1 MNRRSASGA
10 ARASVSCPSPP
21 PQPFTYGEV
30 LRRALA
36 WVLRPDIFENLP
48 QHGNTSWT
56 PLQLVSLAVLW
67 VWSDQA
73 RLTDAFDEA
82 CRVTSE
88 TDDPAPLGSYQGFIR
103 ALAKWT
109 ARLRPRLW
117 ARLQHL
123 MRQIGDTY
131 WRCGEFVVLAVDG
144 SRVSTPR
151 TESNERAF
159 AARNYGRG
167 KKARRRS
174 RWKNKAAR
182 TRKLGEPVRPQI
194 WLTLLW
200 HVGLKMPWCWR
211 TGPSNANERA
221 HLGELL
227 ESEVFPEK
235 TLFCGDAGF
244 TGYEFWKQILERGHN
259 FLVRV
264 GGNVRLVRKLGHAR
278 LKRDL
283 VYVWPNRAARR
294 QQPPLILRLLEFQGP
309 RGPVFLLTSV
319 LDAKRLPPKLARD
332 LYRRR
337 WGVELQFRAL
347 KQTFGRGKL
356 RSRTADRAVTELEWS
371 LFGLWLIQL
380 FAVKEQLQIDSPP
393 ERGSVALA
401 IGVFRELLR
410 AHNRIVAGPR
420 FLGRSL
426 CAAVADNYQ
435 RTRPKR
441 ARYRLH
447 YVDPPSARGP
457 KVTNATPAQ
466 QRRYRK
472 LTTASDKCVTA

>member
-1 MNRRSASGA
+1 MNRQATSR
-10 ARASVSCPSPP
+10 ARCASVSRSSPRLAP
-21 PQPFTYGEV
+21 ATYGDV

-36 WVLRPDIFENLP
+36 WVLRPDIFKNLP
-48 QHGNTSWT
+48 QHGNTSWA

-82 CRVTSE
+82 CRVTSK

-103 ALAKWT
+103 ALANWT

-117 ARLQHL
+117 ARLQSL
-123 MRQIGDTY
+123 MCEIGDAY

-167 KKARRRS
+167 EKARRRR
-174 RWKNKAAR
+174 RWKNKTKR
-182 TRKLGEPVRPQI
+182 TRKLGEPIRPQI

-227 ESEVFPEK
+227 ESEIFPEK
-235 TLFCGDAGF
+235 TLFCCDAGF
-244 TGYEFWKQILERGHN
+244 TGYKFWKQILERGHD

-264 GGNVRLVRKLGHAR
+264 GANVRLLRKLGHAR
-278 LKRDL
+278 VRRDL
-283 VYVWPNRAARR
+283 VYVWPSRAVRCK
-294 QQPPLILRLLEFQGP
+294 QPPLILRLLEFQGP

-319 LDAKRLPPKLARD
+319 LEGKRLSPKLARD

-337 WGVELQFRAL
+337 WGVELQFRAF
-347 KQTFGRGKL
+347 KQTFGRSKL

-380 FAVKEQLQIDSPP
+380 FAVKEQLPIESPP
-393 ERGSVALA
+393 ERSSVALA

-410 AHNRIVAGPR
+410 AQERVVTGPR
-420 FLGRSL
+420 FLGKSL
-426 CAAVADNYQ
+426 RAAVADNYP
-435 RTRPKR
+435 RLRPKR
-441 ARYRLH
+441 ARYRLP
-447 YVDPPSARGP
+447 YVDPPTARGP
-457 KVTNATPAQ
+457 KVLDATPVQ
-466 QRRYRK
+466 QRRYRT
-472 LTTASDKCVTA
+472 LTTNSHKSVTA